1 MVDSEAKFVR
11 IPARYYDTA
20 LAATKV
26 DFLQ

>member
-1 MVDSEAKFVR
+1 MVNSEAKFVR
-11 IPARYYDTA
+11 IPTRYNNTA